1 MFWEHYLANK
11 EPTSLACNPV
21 QVFATILESPKNNNL
36 FQNHQIFFLSPDPL
50 NFPKFPW
57 HGFCKAANV
66 MRKIEAEVKTKM
78 EGTF

>member
-1 MFWEHYLANK
+1 MFWEHYLGNK

-50 NFPKFPW
+50 NFPKFP
-57 HGFCKAANV
+57 
-66 MRKIEAEVKTKM
+66 
-78 EGTF
+78 